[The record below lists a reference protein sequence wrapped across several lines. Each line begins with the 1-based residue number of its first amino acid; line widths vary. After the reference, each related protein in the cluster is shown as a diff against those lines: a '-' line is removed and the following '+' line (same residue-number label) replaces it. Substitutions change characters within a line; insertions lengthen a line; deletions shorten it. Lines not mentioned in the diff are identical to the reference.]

1 MINIALVGYGYWG
14 PNVARNI
21 YKNKNFNFKYI
32 CDKRIERLELARQ
45 LYANSVLYETNYEEI
60 ISDPE
65 VEAVALAVETSAH
78 YELAKKALNAGK
90 HIYVEKPFTDN
101 VEQAEELKKL
111 AEDKKLKI
119 HVDHIMVYH
128 PAIKI
133 IKDIVDSG
141 DLGDIIYFDC
151 SRLNLGNIKNDVS
164 SMWDLSVHDLSI
176 IDYITKGA
184 PVEYVRAMGNNIYS
198 KKESLTFL
206 LVKYKNFIASLRAN
220 WISPIK
226 ERKLILAGTKK
237 MIVFDDVNVINKLIV
252 YDKGFEILDKMEYDE
267 YVVKSRIGDAV
278 IPWFEGGA
286 DALYNSLENFRN
298 CIEKN
303 VESITNADA
312 AIRIIKILEMA
323 DQQLLSNNKGE

>member
-1 MINIALVGYGYWG
+1 M
-14 PNVARNI
+14 ARNI

-32 CDKRIERLELARQ
+32 CDKREERLALARQ
-45 LYANSVLYETNYEEI
+45 LYANAVLYVTDYEEVI
-60 ISDPE
+60 CDSEI
-65 VEAVALAVETSAH
+65 EAVALAVETSAH
-78 YELAKKALNAGK
+78 YDLAKRALNAGK
-90 HIYVEKPFTDN
+90 HLYVEKPFTDN
-101 VEQAEELKKL
+101 VEQAIELKRL
-111 AEDKKLKI
+111 AEEKGLKI

-128 PAIKI
+128 PGIKI
-133 IKDIVDSG
+133 IKKIVESG
-141 DLGDIIYFDC
+141 ELGDIIYFDC

-176 IDYITKGA
+176 IDYITEGV
-184 PVEYVRAMGNNIYS
+184 PVDYVRAIGNSIYS

-206 LVKYKNFIASLRAN
+206 LIKYKNFIASLRAN

-252 YDKGFEILDKMEYDE
+252 YDKGFEVLDKMEYDE

-286 DALYNSLENFRN
+286 DALYNSLETFRN
-298 CIEKN
+298 CIDTN
-303 VESITNADA
+303 TESITNADA

-323 DQQLLSNNKGE
+323 DKQLLLNNRGE